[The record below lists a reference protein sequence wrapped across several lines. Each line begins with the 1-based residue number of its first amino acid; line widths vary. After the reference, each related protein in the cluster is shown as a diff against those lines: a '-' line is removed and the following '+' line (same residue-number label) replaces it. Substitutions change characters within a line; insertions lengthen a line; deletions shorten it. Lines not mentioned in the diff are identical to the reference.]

1 MARNLPLV
9 VFLIL
14 TCSVSF
20 AADERGALPLTL
32 YQAPSDTSEENLMN
46 PNHPAWARASE
57 QTLRFHRTPP
67 LYADG
72 PFDDGARPEASV
84 RIVQRQTGEVYLKLQ
99 WSDSSEDLFE
109 RGARYPNSGETHI
122 YKAQTSNTDA
132 FGDAAC
138 VMTPT
143 TRAPIDS
150 YPSMMMGDAA
160 NPVDLLFWQAG
171 RGFSLLNAHGR
182 ASTAATKT
190 ELKGKSI
197 RTAQGWEVIFV
208 LTDSVDSLPLCFAIW
223 QGNKQHRDGLKYYS
237 LWYELKR

>member
-1 MARNLPLV
+1 MARYLT
-9 VFLIL
+9 LIMTL
-14 TCSVSF
+14 LISLSASY
-20 AADERGALPLTL
+20 AADERGALPLRL
-32 YQAPSDTSEENLMN
+32 YQAPTDASEEDLMN
-46 PNHPAWARASE
+46 PNHPVWAQGAE
-57 QTLRFHRTPP
+57 QTLHFHRTPP

-72 PFDDGARPEASV
+72 PADDGERPEASV
-84 RIVQRQTGEVYLKLQ
+84 RIVQRQTGDVYIKLQ
-99 WSDSSEDLFE
+99 WIDPSEDLFG
-109 RGARYPNSGETHI
+109 RGARYPNSGEDHI
-122 YKAQTSNTDA
+122 YKTHTSNTDG

-138 VMTPT
+138 VMTPKN
-143 TRAPIDS
+143 RAPMDR

-182 ASTAATKT
+182 ASTAATET

-197 RTAQGWEVIFV
+197 RTAQGWEVIFI
-208 LTDSVDSLPLCFAIW
+208 LPDAVDSLPLCFAIW